1 MSESEGRKRLR
12 PQMGR
17 GSWRFGMWAF
27 GLQIPLSAVLA
38 ITRLVPGPDN
48 GWDVLGFWIYTVLF
62 LLSTGQVVDLLYV
75 WRNDSPFWVEDEARR
90 KDLERRGRLL

>member
-17 GSWRFGMWAF
+17 GSWRFSMWAF

-38 ITRLVPGPDN
+38 ITRLVAGPGDS
-48 GWDVLGFWIYTVLF
+48 WDVLGFWIYTVLF
-62 LLSTGQVVDLLYV
+62 LLATAQVVHLLYIR
-75 WRNDSPFWVEDEARR
+75 RNDASFWVEDEARR

>member
-17 GSWRFGMWAF
+17 GSWYFSMWAF
-27 GLQIPLSAVLA
+27 GVQIPISAFLA
-38 ITRLVPGPDN
+38 ITRLAAGPDDS
-48 GWDVLGFWIYTVLF
+48 WDVLGFWIYTLLF
-62 LLSTGQVVDLLYV
+62 LLATGQVVHLMYV
-75 WRNDSPFWVEDEARR
+75 RRNDSPFWAEDEDRR